1 MYARFLSTV
10 LTLSILFISPVAGLN
25 YFVDP
30 YGYFRTDFSGQ
41 KTEPNQQLVKMK
53 YIIDNPAKYDCFIFG
68 SSRCG
73 NMDPKKIPDKKAYN
87 MTYSEGLP
95 AEWLGNIKTM
105 LEHGVTVKT
114 VIICLDDFSFRL
126 NPADHES
133 QWMRLS
139 YRENMQPIYW
149 RYVLRFPQAEVIK
162 PYFNKQPAAVF
173 YDIYDS
179 GRPLHPEVDE
189 AIEKE
194 PEKHI
199 NDSKFWVPMKHEEER
214 IAQTIEEIRQIKAL
228 TDQNKIEL
236 ILVMNPIHITT
247 YMGNNREELYR
258 FQQELVKIAPFWDF
272 SAPSSVT
279 TNNYYFYETSHYRPL
294 VGDWMVARMFGLNGK
309 DLPVEFGTCVGKDT
323 VESYLQKVREKA
335 QTAHI
340 NSFY

>member
-10 LTLSILFISPVAGLN
+10 LTLSMLFISPVAGLN

-30 YGYFRTDFSGQ
+30 YGYFRTDFSQQ
-41 KTEPNQQLVKMK
+41 KTEPNQQLIKMK
-53 YIIDNPAKYDCFIFG
+53 YIIENPAKYDCFIFG

-73 NMDPKKIPDKKAYN
+73 NMDPKKIPARKAYN

-95 AEWLGNIKTM
+95 AEWLANIKTL

-126 NPADHES
+126 NPADHEN

-149 RYVLRFPQAEVIK
+149 RYVLRIPQAEVIK
-162 PYFNKQPAAVF
+162 PYFNKEPAVVF

-189 AIEKE
+189 AIEKD

-199 NDSKFWVPMKHEEER
+199 NDSKFWVPMKHEEEC
-214 IAQTIEEIRQIKAL
+214 IAPTIEEIKQIKILA
-228 TDQNKIEL
+228 DQNKIEL
-236 ILVMNPIHITT
+236 IVVMNPIHITT
-247 YMGNNREELYR
+247 YIGNNREELYQ
-258 FQQELVKIAPFWDF
+258 FQRELVKITPFYDF
-272 SAPSSVT
+272 SVPSSVT
-279 TNNYYFYETSHYRPL
+279 TNNYYFYETSHYRPM
-294 VGDWMVARMFGLNGK
+294 VGDWMIQRIFQIDSK
-309 DLPVEFGTCVGKDT
+309 DLPKDFGTYVTIDNIEAQISVAQSRAKA
-323 VESYLQKVREKA
+323 EKR
-335 QTAHI
+335 QD
-340 NSFY
+340 

>member
-1 MYARFLSTV
+1 MYGRFLSAV
-10 LTLSILFISPVAGLN
+10 LTLSLLFISPVAGLN

-30 YGYFRTDFSGQ
+30 YGYFRTDFSKQ

-53 YIIDNPAKYDCFIFG
+53 YILDNPAKYDCLIFG

-73 NMDPKKIPDKKAYN
+73 NMDPKKIPDRKAYN

-95 AEWLGNIKTM
+95 AEWLSNLKTM
-105 LEHGVTVKT
+105 LENGVTVKM

-126 NPADHES
+126 NPADHEN

-149 RYVLRFPQAEVIK
+149 RYVLRIPQAEVIK

-173 YDIYDS
+173 FDIYDS
-179 GRPLHPEVDE
+179 GRPLHPAVDE
-189 AIEKE
+189 AIEKD

-199 NDSKFWVPMKHEEER
+199 TDSKFWVPMKHEEER
-214 IAQTIEEIRQIKAL
+214 IAQTIEEIKQIKAL

-236 ILVMNPIHITT
+236 IVVMNPIHITT

-258 FQQELVKIAPFWDF
+258 FQQELVQIAPCWDF
-272 SAPSSVT
+272 SPPSSVT
-279 TNNYYFYETSHYRPL
+279 TNNYYFYETSHYRPV
-294 VGDWMVARMFGLNGK
+294 VGDWMSARIFQLNGN
-309 DLPVEFGTCVGKDT
+309 DLPVDFGTYVDK
-323 VESYLQKVREKA
+323 ENIALHQQKVREKA
-335 QTAHI
+335 KTAQI